1 MRWVKTLDEEVPQ
14 VIEGNEKLNK
24 PSHDAAHMV
33 LLIGYSVGACV
44 TIVSGPHAGLLGK
57 VEYKCLVN

>member
-14 VIEGNEKLNK
+14 VIEGNNK
-24 PSHDAAHMV
+24 PTHDVAHMM

-57 VEYKCLVN
+57 VELQMFGN